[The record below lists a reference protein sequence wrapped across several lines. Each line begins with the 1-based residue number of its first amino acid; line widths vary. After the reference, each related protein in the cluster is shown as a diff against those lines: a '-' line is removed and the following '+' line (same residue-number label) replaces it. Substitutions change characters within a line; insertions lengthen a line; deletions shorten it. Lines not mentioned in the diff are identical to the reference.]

1 MTSWDCGL
9 LPHVGTTF
17 NDHKQLYVV
26 NSNLLQTQEEDMIQS
41 NEYWHLNYA
50 T

>member
-1 MTSWDCGL
+1 M
-9 LPHVGTTF
+9 GTTF
-17 NDHKQLYVV
+17 NDNKQLHVV
-26 NSNLLQTQEEDMIQS
+26 NSNLLQTQEEGMILS